1 MLDLY
6 GNPSSIHRF
15 GSQVG
20 ERLNQAR
27 GQVASLIGAADPVE
41 VIFTS
46 CGTEGDNAAIRGLLQ
61 MRPEKRHIITTQV
74 EHPAILGLCQ
84 HLEKKGYRV
93 TWLGVDRDGMLDLD
107 ELREALT
114 SETALVSIMF
124 ANNETG
130 VIFPIE
136 QIGEIVKGKGVPFH
150 VDAVQAA
157 GKLAIDVKSSPVDLM
172 TVSAHKFHGPEGGW
186 CSLRSARHDVS
197 AVYHRRTS
205 GAQPACRNGK
215 RRRYCRHGQSG
226 GIGSETVSRMITAT
240 DWLFARSLQD
250 SLLES
255 CPSARVNGDKVKRL
269 PNTLNMSFRYLEGES
284 ILVLLDQHGI
294 CASTGSACT
303 AGSSEPS
310 HVLRAM
316 RIPADWLQGA
326 IRFSLSRFNTEEE
339 VRFVNEKM
347 PSIVKRLEGLS
358 ALGKL
363 AVEQTESDASSD
375 TFQRNRSKGV
385 ADELDADSS
394 TGGLRV
400 ARDHLSFDPRSREM
414 LLNCRDRSATECARK
429 NSWRKS
435 FEILCAAV

>member
-1 MLDLY
+1 MTSEIYFDNNATTRVRPEVFEAMAPYYAEFY

-15 GSQVG
+15 GNQVSQ
-20 ERLNQAR
+20 RLSEAR
-27 GQVASLIGAADPVE
+27 VQVAGLIGAADSVE

-46 CGTEGDNAAIRGLLQ
+46 CGTEGDNAAIRGLLE
-61 MRPEKRHIITTQV
+61 MRPEKRQIITTQV

-93 TWLGVDRDGMLDLD
+93 TWLGVDQDGMLDLD

-114 SETALVSIMF
+114 DETALVSIMF

-136 QIGEIVKGKGVPFH
+136 QIGEIVKSKGVPFH

-157 GKLAIDVKSSPVDLM
+157 GKLALDVKNSPVDLM
-172 TVSAHKFHGPEGGW
+172 TLSAHKFPGPKGGGALYVRRGMTFPPFIIGGHQER
-186 CSLRSARHDVS
+186 SRRAGTENVAGIVGMGKAAELALKSQTEDSARI
-197 AVYHRRTS
+197 
-205 GAQPACRNGK
+205 GALRDQ
-215 RRRYCRHGQSG
+215 
-226 GIGSETVSRMITAT
+226 
-240 DWLFARSLQD
+240 LQN

-255 CPSARVNGDKVKRL
+255 CPSARVNGDTVKRL
-269 PNTLNMSFRYLEGES
+269 PNTLNISFRYLEGES

-316 RIPADWLQGA
+316 KTPADWLQGA
-326 IRFSLSRFNTEEE
+326 VRFSLSRFNTEDE
-339 VRFVNEKM
+339 VRFINEKM

-363 AVEQTESDASSD
+363 AVQERNQTPGSGNSS
-375 TFQRNRSKGV
+375 GIG
-385 ADELDADSS
+385 A
-394 TGGLRV
+394 
-400 ARDHLSFDPRSREM
+400 ARG
-414 LLNCRDRSATECARK
+414 
-429 NSWRKS
+429 
-435 FEILCAAV
+435 

>member
-1 MLDLY
+1 MTREIYFDNNATTAVMPEVFEAMAPYYAELY

-20 ERLNQAR
+20 ERLSQAR
-27 GQVASLIGAADPVE
+27 AGVANLIGAADPVE

-46 CGTEGDNAAIRGLLQ
+46 CGTEGDNAAIRGLLE
-61 MRPEKRHIITTQV
+61 MRPEKRQIITTQV

-93 TWLGVDRDGMLDLD
+93 TWLGVDQDGMLDLD

-114 SETALVSIMF
+114 NETALVSIMF

-136 QIGEIVKGKGVPFH
+136 QIGEIVKSRGVPFH
-150 VDAVQAA
+150 VDAVQAT
-157 GKLAIDVKSSPVDLM
+157 GKLPIDVKNSPVDLM
-172 TVSAHKFHGPEGGW
+172 TLSAHKFHGPKGVGALYVRRGLTFPPFIIGGHQER
-186 CSLRSARHDVS
+186 SRRAGTENVAGIVGMGKAAELALKNQKDDSVRIRALRD
-197 AVYHRRTS
+197 
-205 GAQPACRNGK
+205 Q
-215 RRRYCRHGQSG
+215 
-226 GIGSETVSRMITAT
+226 
-240 DWLFARSLQD
+240 LQD
-250 SLLES
+250 LLLES

-269 PNTLNMSFRYLEGES
+269 PNTLNISFRYLEGES

-316 RIPADWLQGA
+316 RTPADWLQGA
-326 IRFSLSRFNTEEE
+326 VRFSLSRFNTEDQ
-339 VRFVNEKM
+339 VRFINEKM

-363 AVEQTESDASSD
+363 AVQ
-375 TFQRNRSKGV
+375 QRNETPGSGN
-385 ADELDADSS
+385 SS
-394 TGGLRV
+394 GIG
-400 ARDHLSFDPRSREM
+400 ARG
-414 LLNCRDRSATECARK
+414 
-429 NSWRKS
+429 
-435 FEILCAAV
+435 

>member
-1 MLDLY
+1 MTSEIYFDNNATTRVVPEVFEAMAPFYAEFY

-15 GSQVG
+15 GSQVS
-20 ERLNQAR
+20 ERLGQAR
-27 GQVASLIGAADPVE
+27 AQVASLIGAADPVE

-46 CGTEGDNAAIRGLLQ
+46 CGTEGDNAAIRGLLE
-61 MRPEKRHIITTQV
+61 MRPEKRQIITTQV

-93 TWLGVDRDGMLDLD
+93 TWLGVDQGGMLDLD
-107 ELREALT
+107 ELREAIT
-114 SETALVSIMF
+114 NETALVSIMF

-136 QIGEIVKGKGVPFH
+136 QIGEIVKSKGVPFH

-157 GKLAIDVKSSPVDLM
+157 GKLAIDVKNSPIDLM
-172 TVSAHKFHGPEGGW
+172 TVSAHKFHGPKGVGALYVRRGISFPPFIIGGHQERGRRAGTENVAGIVGMGKAAELALQNQKDD
-186 CSLRSARHDVS
+186 SLRIRALRD
-197 AVYHRRTS
+197 
-205 GAQPACRNGK
+205 Q
-215 RRRYCRHGQSG
+215 
-226 GIGSETVSRMITAT
+226 
-240 DWLFARSLQD
+240 LQH

-255 CPSARVNGDKVKRL
+255 CPSARINGDKVKRL
-269 PNTLNMSFRYLEGES
+269 PNTLNISFRYLEGES

-316 RIPADWLQGA
+316 RTPADWLQGA
-326 IRFSLSRFNTEEE
+326 VRFSLSRFNTEDE
-339 VRFVNEKM
+339 VRLINEKM

-363 AVEQTESDASSD
+363 AVQGRNQTPGSDNSS
-375 TFQRNRSKGV
+375 GV
-385 ADELDADSS
+385 
-394 TGGLRV
+394 G
-400 ARDHLSFDPRSREM
+400 
-414 LLNCRDRSATECARK
+414 
-429 NSWRKS
+429 
-435 FEILCAAV
+435 AVRG